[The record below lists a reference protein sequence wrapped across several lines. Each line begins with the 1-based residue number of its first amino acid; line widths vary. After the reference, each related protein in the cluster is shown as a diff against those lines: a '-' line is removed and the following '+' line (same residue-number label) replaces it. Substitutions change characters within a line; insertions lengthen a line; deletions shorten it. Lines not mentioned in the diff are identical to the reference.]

1 MTNDEIKEKIKQK
14 EFVNVEK
21 IELITNYILDLKQQQ
36 VEINMPNNPIHVMLM
51 EHAFQVSLAY
61 YLDKFKEGINGS

>member
-14 EFVNVEK
+14 EFENVEK
-21 IELITNYILDLKQQQ
+21 IELITNYILDLKQKQ
-36 VEINMPNNPIHVMLM
+36 VEINMPNNPIHAMWM

-61 YLDKFKEGINGS
+61 YLDKFKEEINGS